1 MFPTDPSL
9 ATPSSTFQHH
19 NIPPA
24 VPAASS
30 FPQHLS
36 IYADLSIQAPG
47 PSPPSLSQS
56 PRDPRLSPRTPEQ
69 ESSFGQ
75 NPEGADSDSTK
86 NTSPSLNGHDSVHQ
100 HLDYQNDTSSSL
112 TYQFPDS
119 PHEGAKQQRELTSLS
134 SSPLSNSSTQPSPEP
149 GTLVQISPEHIP
161 SKGRRKHDR
170 QFKCS
175 SCSKVFPRR
184 CDLK

>member
-1 MFPTDPSL
+1 VFPTDPSL

-36 IYADLSIQAPG
+36 IQAPG
-47 PSPPSLSQS
+47 LSPPSLSQS

-75 NPEGADSDSTK
+75 NREGADSDSTK
-86 NTSPSLNGHDSVHQ
+86 NTSPSLNRHDSVHQ
-100 HLDYQNDTSSSL
+100 HLGYQNDTSSSL
-112 TYQFPDS
+112 RYQFPDS
-119 PHEGAKQQRELTSLS
+119 PHEGAKQQRQLTSLS
-134 SSPLSNSSTQPSPEP
+134 TSPLSNSSTQPSPEP
-149 GTLVQISPEHIP
+149 STPVQSPPQHIP
-161 SKGRRKHDR
+161 SQGRRRHDC

-175 SCSKVFPRR
+175 SCPKVFLRR

>member
-1 MFPTDPSL
+1 VFPTDPSL
-9 ATPSSTFQHH
+9 ATPPSTFQHI

-47 PSPPSLSQS
+47 LSPPSLSKS
-56 PRDPRLSPRTPEQ
+56 PQDPRLSPRTPEQ

-86 NTSPSLNGHDSVHQ
+86 NTSPSLNRHDSAHQ
-100 HLDYQNDTSSSL
+100 HLDHQNDTSSSL
-112 TYQFPDS
+112 RYQFPDS
-119 PHEGAKQQRELTSLS
+119 PHEGAKQQRQLTSLS
-134 SSPLSNSSTQPSPEP
+134 TSPLSNSSTQPSPESSTP
-149 GTLVQISPEHIP
+149 VQSPPQHIP
-161 SKGRRKHDR
+161 SQGRRKHDR

-175 SCSKVFPRR
+175 SCPKVFPRR